1 MECGHMIILRDFPK
15 YKMCFGSNNPQA
27 WDDFKGRHNF
37 GYLIYSPEIIDIK
50 RTEGGCGK

>member
-1 MECGHMIILRDFPK
+1 MERGHMIILRDFPK